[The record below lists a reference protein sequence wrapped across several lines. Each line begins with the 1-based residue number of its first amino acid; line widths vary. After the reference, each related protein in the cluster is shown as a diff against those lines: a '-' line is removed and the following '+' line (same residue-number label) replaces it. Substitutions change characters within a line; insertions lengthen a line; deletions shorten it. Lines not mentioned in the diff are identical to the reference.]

1 MVERREGE
9 KGKLVSGGGDIADE
23 EENKQSGK
31 QFQVSIRLCFTTTI
45 TVTLGTTTNSRQSI

>member
-31 QFQVSIRLCFTTTI
+31 QFQVSIRMCGFPPPL
-45 TVTLGTTTNSRQSI
+45 LLH